1 MTIRILLLLGL
12 LLSGCSRSS
21 APPPRPEPLAS
32 CLPESE
38 PEGNL
43 RIAISSFNRGA
54 DKTRVRIVAYA
65 VAEPADFALPV
76 YYMSRGRWTVDENY
90 RAYLLDAECREYK
103 LQDRHDAAGTDAPP
117 DGRMKLK
124 PGNSFETTLDF
135 PSLPAKTRNGVL
147 VYGRRIIPFFVLPST
162 PASSVSPG
170 AESK

>member
-12 LLSGCSRSS
+12 LLSACSRSS
-21 APPPRPEPLAS
+21 APPRPEPLPS
-32 CLPESE
+32 CLPETE

-43 RIAISSFNRGA
+43 RIAISSFSRGT

-65 VAEPADFALPV
+65 GTEPADFALPV
-76 YYMSRGRWTVDENY
+76 YYMSRGRWTVDEDY
-90 RAYLLDAECREYK
+90 RAYLLDSDCREYK
-103 LQDRHDAAGTDAPP
+103 LLDRHDAAGTDAPP
-117 DGRMKLK
+117 DGKMKLK
-124 PGNSFETTLDF
+124 AGASFETTLDF